1 MHGHFHTHFY
11 VQEHLAEIYQ
21 KQRTDGEVEEEKINQ
36 YLMQGVKLGF
46 VSGSDTHDSR
56 PANPYKEPGPLA
68 GVAGLTGVWA
78 ERLDRPSIFDA
89 LFNRRCYAT
98 SGVRMIVDFRV
109 NGAWVGST
117 VQADRFALRRTWWVR
132 RISNRSTWW

>member
-78 ERLDRPSIFDA
+78 ERLDRTVHLRCA
-89 LFNRRCYAT
+89 LQPALLRYKRRAH
-98 SGVRMIVDFRV
+98 
-109 NGAWVGST
+109 
-117 VQADRFALRRTWWVR
+117 DR
-132 RISNRSTWW
+132 